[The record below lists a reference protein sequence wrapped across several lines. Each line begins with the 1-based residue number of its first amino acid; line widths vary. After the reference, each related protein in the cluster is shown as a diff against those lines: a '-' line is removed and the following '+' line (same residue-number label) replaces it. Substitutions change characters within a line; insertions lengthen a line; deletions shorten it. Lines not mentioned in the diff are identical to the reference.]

1 MLAAAMFVGAS
12 CTSSSPEPIRIG
24 AVYPLSGT
32 QGPAGVHELDRELH
46 ALELVD
52 APRGPGASTSSR
64 ACSSRSS
71 S

>member
-1 MLAAAMFVGAS
+1 VRRGAALVLAIALAVGAS

-32 QGPAGVHELDRELH
+32 QGPGGIDEFEGVQL
-46 ALELVD
+46 AV
-52 APRGPGASTSSR
+52 
-64 ACSSRSS
+64 SS